1 MQALHINGNDLTLEA
16 VREVAQPDVRRPVLL
31 DPDAREA
38 VNRARAV
45 VDTLVANNRI
55 SYAITTGVGK
65 LSDVHIVGDQVRELQ
80 INLVRS
86 HAVGVGEPLSI
97 PDTRAMML
105 LRANSLAKGN
115 SGIRGISIDTI
126 CEMLNRGV
134 TPMVPSQGSVGASG
148 DLAPLAHLALALIGE
163 GECLDEKGGRIP
175 SAEALKRAQIKPLVL
190 EAKEAV
196 SLINGTQAMLA
207 IGILMVLAA
216 ETLVDTADVIGA
228 MACDALKGTNVAFD
242 ERIQKARPHAGQ
254 IRTAAN
260 LRRLL
265 EQSQIRD
272 SHRDCGRVQDAYSLR
287 CIPQVH
293 GAVRDTLAHCRSVFE
308 TETNSAVDNPLVFVK
323 NPKAMDGEGDVLSG
337 GNFHGEPLAFALDF
351 LAIAL
356 SALAGISER
365 RLERMVNP
373 ALSEGLPPFL
383 APGAGMNSGFMM
395 PQVTAAALVSE
406 NKVLS
411 HPASVDSITT
421 SGNKE
426 DFVSMGMTAASK
438 LKRVVENTRNTLAIE
453 AMAAAQAIDFLA
465 PLKTSKPL
473 QQAHAAIRAVCAT
486 MEKDRVMYRGFR
498 THCEFDCERQAG
510 RRSALNILTKICP
523 LEICHHDHEL
533 AEGKGPATRFSPT
546 PRCLMRS
553 RRERIAVYS
562 HPLSALD
569 SPRFNASPP
578 RGAPELSAFSP

>member
-1 MQALHINGNDLTLEA
+1 VAELGSEQPITNDPQLGTENRELGTALKALHINGNDLTLEA
-16 VREVAQPDVRRPVLL
+16 VREVAAEKRPVLL

-45 VDTLVANNRI
+45 VDALVANNKI

-65 LSDVHIVGDQVRELQ
+65 LSDVHIVGDQIRELQ
-80 INLVRS
+80 VNLVRS
-86 HAVGVGEPLSI
+86 HAVGVGEPLALS
-97 PDTRAMML
+97 DTRAMML
-105 LRANSLAKGN
+105 LRANSLSKGN
-115 SGIRGISIDTI
+115 SGVRAIVIDTL

-163 GECLDEKGGRIP
+163 GECIHEAVKGVRIP
-175 SAEALKRAQIKPLVL
+175 SAEAMKRAQIKPLVL

-207 IGILMVLAA
+207 IGTLMLLDA

-228 MACDALKGTNVAFD
+228 MTCDALKGTNVAFD
-242 ERIQKARPHAGQ
+242 ARIQTARPHAGQ
-254 IRTAAN
+254 IKTAAN
-260 LRRLL
+260 LRHLL
-265 EQSQIRD
+265 EQSEIRQ
-272 SHRDCGRVQDAYSLR
+272 SHSACGRVQDAYSLR

-293 GAVRDTLAHCRSVFE
+293 GAVRDTLAHCRAVFE
-308 TETNSAVDNPLVFVK
+308 TEMNSAVDNPLVFVK

-337 GNFHGEPLAFALDF
+337 GNFHGQPLAFALDF

-406 NKVLS
+406 NKVLA

-426 DFVSMGMTAASK
+426 DFVSMGMTAANK

-473 QQAHAAIRAVCAT
+473 QAAHAAIRAVCAT
-486 MEKDRVMYRGFR
+486 MEKDRVMYQDF
-498 THCEFDCERQAG
+498 A
-510 RRSALNILTKICP
+510 
-523 LEICHHDHEL
+523 
-533 AEGKGPATRFSPT
+533 
-546 PRCLMRS
+546 
-553 RRERIAVYS
+553 RIAE
-562 HPLSALD
+562 LI
-569 SPRFNASPP
+569 ASGKLADAV
-578 RGAPELSAFSP
+578 R